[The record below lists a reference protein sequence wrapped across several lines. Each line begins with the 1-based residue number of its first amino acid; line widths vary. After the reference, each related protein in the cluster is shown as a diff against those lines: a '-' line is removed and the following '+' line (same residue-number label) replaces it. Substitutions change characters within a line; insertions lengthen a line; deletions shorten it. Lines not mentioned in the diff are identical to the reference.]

1 MKLLDKIQGLINEAA
16 ALSDV
21 RDSISNRKTVV
32 IYYDGKDNGGKGY
45 RTIEP
50 VCLGYSKRGNLVL
63 RAWETEGAS
72 WSDKNDENYLPGWR
86 LFRLDKIFTFQ
97 PTMDKFIEMR
107 PFYNPDGDRSMTRVL
122 INAKFDNEENIA

>member
-1 MKLLDKIQGLINEAA
+1 MKLLDKLQGLINEAA